1 MVAGVVV
8 LGRICFVRDVE
19 LSVHG
24 FERSDYLCNLGSV
37 AEVDVSAVV
46 GVLAFGDVFAVAH
59 VLNVVLDAFLVGY
72 LPNLVEV
79 DSHVGAL
86 PTRTVVNDV
95 QVHQR
100 VVVFVDT
107 LLYPY
112 AVVAV
117 GDSAVAVGIVCFNSR
132 LECLECSGVLF
143 YCVFLLR
150 IIEHCVNIGYGFL
163 VVVEYFLG

>member
-59 VLNVVLDAFLVGY
+59 VLNVVLGAFLVGY

-79 DSHVGAL
+79 DSPVGAL

-117 GDSAVAVGIVCFNSR
+117 GYGAVAVGY
-132 LECLECSGVLF
+132 ECLGSRFECLVCGP
-143 YCVFLLR
+143 VFLFGVSLVGVV
-150 IIEHCVNIGYGFL
+150 EHGVGFGSCFL
-163 VVVEYFLG
+163 VVIEYFH